1 MQLADLSGYCGSN
14 SIQLSSTD
22 AALEKVSV
30 TAYPY
35 HRVQSISHQDIC
47 ISTGSMGFSTR
58 TTSKGLHH
66 LVCESF
72 HIRNLTAN
80 STENEFD
87 RPEKYQI
94 LIFHSFQ
101 KPKWIRIPMR
111 MDKLPFQDGIIS
123 TL

>member
-22 AALEKVSV
+22 AALVKVSV

-58 TTSKGLHH
+58 TTSKGLH
-66 LVCESF
+66 LDCESF

-87 RPEKYQI
+87 WPEKI
-94 LIFHSFQ
+94 KS
-101 KPKWIRIPMR
+101 
-111 MDKLPFQDGIIS
+111 
-123 TL
+123 